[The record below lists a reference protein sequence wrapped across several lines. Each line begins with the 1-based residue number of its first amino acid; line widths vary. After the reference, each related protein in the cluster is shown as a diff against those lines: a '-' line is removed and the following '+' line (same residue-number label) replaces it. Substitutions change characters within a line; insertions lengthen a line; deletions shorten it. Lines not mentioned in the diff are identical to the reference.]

1 LGVET
6 KRPQVL
12 VCYDLMEGLTND
24 EEDLIFETELKLLL
38 IGTITL
44 LEETVSL
51 SSVGVSEI
59 ISIQEYD
66 QKQRTLDQTTKEV
79 MFSTMKSKDFCV
91 RPEVSLED
99 KVYQKIYYHHS

>member
-1 LGVET
+1 
-6 KRPQVL
+6 
-12 VCYDLMEGLTND
+12 MEGLTND

-51 SSVGVSEI
+51 SSVGVSKI
-59 ISIQEYD
+59 RSIQEYD

-79 MFSTMKSKDFCV
+79 MLSTMKSKDFCV
-91 RPEVSLED
+91 RPEESLED
-99 KVYQKIYYHHS
+99 NVY

>member
-1 LGVET
+1 MGVEP

-12 VCYDLMEGLTND
+12 VCYHLMEGLTND
-24 EEDLIFETELKLLL
+24 EEDLIFEIELELLL

-51 SSVGVSEI
+51 SSVGVSKI
-59 ISIQEYD
+59 RSIQEYD

-79 MFSTMKSKDFCV
+79 MLSTMKSKDFCV

-99 KVYQKIYYHHS
+99 KVYRKIYYHHS